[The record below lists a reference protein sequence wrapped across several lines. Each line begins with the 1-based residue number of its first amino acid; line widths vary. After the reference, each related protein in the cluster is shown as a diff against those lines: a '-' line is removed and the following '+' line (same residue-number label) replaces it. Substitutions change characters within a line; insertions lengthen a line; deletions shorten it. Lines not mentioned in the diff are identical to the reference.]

1 MNASIAIA
9 LLTKLKLI
17 FETDASGEAQDQKFL
32 AFQNGEFTVGKE
44 LFYFIDPSK
53 YGISLTD
60 ANVKRNEFSG
70 LFNFIAEPAEMIT
83 VLPDMLNDIYSSVL
97 KKAIPANSHRTPE
110 QEDQYRKAIEYL
122 NKEETEAGTLITPLA
137 RYEQYQQLYKT
148 CISEYKTRQLQA
160 AMAEGIGAE
169 AVKAQWNTDEPSL
182 KNAIS
187 KALLLWETKGKKQE
201 VENWLG
207 IFNQL
212 AGAAPISLLADLR
225 SDYEL
230 FARISGADGLAAEFS
245 YLPTLFNPSNFFEE
259 QVAWPQLSLDKME
272 VAALYEK
279 APEALKRLFEK
290 GDNEPEI
297 RKISFEYAV
306 VSLVREWFPYKEFF
320 QQRFWKL
327 PEGETVISDG
337 NGKGRIPAFPEK
349 LIFVRN
355 LVINFET
362 PVQPAA
368 IKNLSSELFFRLEPQ
383 VKLQLKAKSAGL
395 VEKRLKLRSVTTAD
409 PVIAKPIGKRRFSSA
424 LFKTTDFRK
433 FTEITVNPPTPPDL
447 PTPPV
452 NPAGST
458 EIKSPAMELLAFVC
472 RKMPLCPNPDPNLD
486 WS

>member
-17 FETDASGEAQDQKFL
+17 FETDASSEKQDQKFL

-44 LFYFIDPSK
+44 LFYFIEPSK
-53 YGISLTD
+53 YGISLTE
-60 ANVKRNEFSG
+60 ANVKRNEFAG
-70 LFNFIAEPAEMIT
+70 LFNFVAQQADMVTI
-83 VLPDMLNDIYSSVL
+83 LPDMLPDIYSTVL
-97 KKAIPANSHRTPE
+97 KKAIAANSHRTPA
-110 QEDQYRKAIEYL
+110 QEEQYRNAIEYL
-122 NKEETEAGTLITPLA
+122 NREETQAGTVITPLA

-160 AMAEGIGAE
+160 AMAEGAGAE
-169 AVKAQWNTDEPSL
+169 AVKAQWNTDEPAL
-182 KNAIS
+182 KNELS

-212 AGAAPISLLADLR
+212 AGAAPVSLLADLR

-230 FARISGADGLAAEFS
+230 FAKTSGADGLAAEFS

-290 GDNEPEI
+290 GDSEPEI
-297 RKISFEYAV
+297 RRISFEYAV
-306 VSLVREWFPYKEFF
+306 VTIVRDWFPFKEFF

-327 PEGETVISDG
+327 PAGEAVIADG
-337 NGKGRIPAFPEK
+337 NGGGLIPSFPEK

-355 LVINFET
+355 LVISFET
-362 PVQPAA
+362 LVQPAA
-368 IKNLSSELFFRLEPQ
+368 VKNLSSELFFRLEPQ
-383 VKLQLKAKSAGL
+383 VKRQLKAKSAVL
-395 VEKRLKLRSVTTAD
+395 FEKRLSLRRSTLAA
-409 PVIAKPIGKRRFSSA
+409 PVVATDVPVATRRFSSA
-424 LFKTTDFRK
+424 LFKTADFRK
-433 FTEITVNPPTPPDL
+433 FSGSVVKPPPVPPTPPVS
-447 PTPPV
+447 T
-452 NPAGST
+452 AGST
-458 EIKSPAMELLAFVC
+458 EIKSPEMELLAFIC